1 MERKSYVI
9 ACAVLAVDIRHSAK
23 KLGLDIEYK
32 FLEAG
37 LHNSPRLL
45 KEKLQAAI
53 DEISSSGLCDRII
66 IGYGIC
72 GKGTI
77 GVQSRKIPLT
87 IPKVHD
93 CIAMFLGGD
102 EAYKTQFKK

>member
-1 MERKSYVI
+1 LNRKTYAI
-9 ACAVLAVDIRHSAK
+9 ACAVLAIDMKHSAE

-32 FLEAG
+32 FLQAG
-37 LHNSPRLL
+37 LHNNPKLL
-45 KEKLQAAI
+45 REKLQAAI
-53 DEISSSGLCDRII
+53 DEISASGLCDRII

-77 GVQSRKIPLT
+77 GVQSRSVPLA

-93 CIAMFLGGD
+93 PLLSF
-102 EAYKTQFKK
+102 